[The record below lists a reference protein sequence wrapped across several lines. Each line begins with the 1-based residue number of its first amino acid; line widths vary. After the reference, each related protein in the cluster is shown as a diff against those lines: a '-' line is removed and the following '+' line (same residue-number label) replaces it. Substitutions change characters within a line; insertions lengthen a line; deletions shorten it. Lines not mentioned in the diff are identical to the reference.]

1 MDFLGFLIWAYLLYY
16 ESLTQTVS
24 KKVCLRI
31 EIEAQ
36 LQEISYNQLQ
46 DFIQIANKLNIL
58 KELLLL

>member
-1 MDFLGFLIWAYLLYY
+1 LLYY

>member
-1 MDFLGFLIWAYLLYY
+1 LLYY

-24 KKVCLRI
+24 KEVCLRI

-58 KELLLL
+58 KEITPFI